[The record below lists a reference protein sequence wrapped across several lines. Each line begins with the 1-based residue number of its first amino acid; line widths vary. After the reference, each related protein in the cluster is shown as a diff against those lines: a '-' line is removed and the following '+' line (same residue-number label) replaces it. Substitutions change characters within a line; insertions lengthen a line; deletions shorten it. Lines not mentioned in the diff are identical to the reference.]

1 MSNFELIDDF
11 LTNRLGAQEKAL
23 FEQQVSSDPA
33 LRADVELQK
42 QIIESVKKAR
52 ASELKAMLNNVP
64 VSGEY
69 TSGVSAAKFAAVVGT
84 AALVGTALYF
94 YLKPVELEKKSEI
107 SIAKKEITTTPVQ
120 QDEAAPVIENKELG
134 TQIPIKP
141 EVEVKNQEVKKEIVK
156 PSTANQPKIEVA
168 DPSDEFVENSSTD
181 IVKIPNN
188 NSGVT
193 NSHIEVEM
201 DSSNKKYS
209 FHYQFAQGKL
219 WLYGAFDKGL
229 YEILEIN
236 GDKKSVFLFYK
247 DNYYMLDEKQRKITS
262 LEPIRDGLLLKKLRD
277 YRNQ

>member
-1 MSNFELIDDF
+1 MKNFELIDDF
-11 LTNRLGAQEKAL
+11 LTNRLGSQEKVS
-23 FEQQVSSDPA
+23 FEQQMNSDPA
-33 LRADVELQK
+33 LKADVELQK

-52 ASELKAMLNNVP
+52 VAELKAMLNNVP
-64 VSGEY
+64 ISGGY
-69 TSGVSAAKFAAVVGT
+69 TSGITAAKFAAVVGT

-94 YLKPVELEKKSEI
+94 YLKPEELEKKSVI
-107 SIAKKEITTTPVQ
+107 SITKNEITTPVQ
-120 QDEAAPVIENKELG
+120 QDESAPVIENKEIG
-134 TQIPIKP
+134 KQTPIKP
-141 EVEVKNQEVKKEIVK
+141 EVEVKKQEVKKEVVK
-156 PSTANQPKIEVA
+156 PSSTNQPKIEVA
-168 DPSDEFVENSSTD
+168 DPSDEFAENSSTD
-181 IVKIPNN
+181 IVELPNK

-201 DSSNKKYS
+201 DSANKKYS
-209 FHYQFAQGKL
+209 FHYQFVQGKL

>member
-1 MSNFELIDDF
+1 MKNFELIDDF
-11 LTNRLGAQEKAL
+11 LTNRLGAQEKVF
-23 FEQQVSSDPA
+23 FEQQMNSDPA
-33 LRADVELQK
+33 LKADVELQK

-52 ASELKAMLNNVP
+52 VAELKAMLNNVP
-64 VSGEY
+64 ISGGY
-69 TSGVSAAKFAAVVGT
+69 TSGITAAKFAAVVGT

-94 YLKPVELEKKSEI
+94 YLKPEELEKKSEI
-107 SIAKKEITTTPVQ
+107 SITKNEITTPVQ
-120 QDEAAPVIENKELG
+120 QDESAPVIENKEIG
-134 TQIPIKP
+134 KQTPIKP
-141 EVEVKNQEVKKEIVK
+141 EVEVKKQEVKKEVVK
-156 PSTANQPKIEVA
+156 PSTTNQPKIEVA
-168 DPSDEFVENSSTD
+168 DPSDEFPENSSTD
-181 IVKIPNN
+181 IAKVPNN

-247 DNYYMLDEKQRKITS
+247 DNYYMLDEKQRKIAS